1 MKNNKVKNLIKYTV
15 EKNIKNKWF
24 IVLNIVFLIVSI
36 VALNFNTV
44 KNIFKS
50 SNISGEQSKFKIE
63 LVDESG
69 VVYQNLLDSVLTLED
84 SSGVELTRKDKLEY
98 DAKSFEK
105 NKVIVYVE
113 NSDNE
118 LIAKVIS
125 KEGIDTKYYNV
136 IYDAISNSK
145 NQLLMKKYGIDKE
158 KVENILSQPKIERI
172 MTSVDS
178 ENANSKQILQNMSNY
193 AILLILI
200 IVLGKIANDISQEKV
215 SKSIEYV
222 LTSISE
228 KEYLISKILSV
239 NLTILIQ
246 VMFSIV
252 YFLIGQYINY
262 LLNSIF
268 NVNSIN
274 MVSNISSNVDMNVIL
289 YVFVFLIFLIITV
302 FIQCAIQAALSS
314 KTTNITES
322 GNATILLLTINM
334 IIYTLATIT
343 INPLKETNILINV
356 LSFVPIF
363 SMYFIPALM
372 IVSNVGVVHVLCA
385 ILVNILMIPVIFN
398 FCAKIFKKGILDYNE
413 KSKKNNDLILDV
425 ERTENEKIKKIE
437 FSKYGHVIGMSVI
450 IFVVATV
457 VTQIVFLMFSSSLS
471 AKFNVGITELNLIFN
486 MISFVISLILPTIFI
501 KTHVGKEQ
509 KKCNLKQNVIYF
521 IMCVPIMAVIQII
534 LGIVFEKLGLNY
546 DVIDKANLYNF
557 DTTFQKILSFI
568 YIAVLP
574 AIFEEFYVRGA
585 VLSFSKK
592 YGEVFAV
599 IASALLFAAIH
610 MNISQAIFAFLAGVI
625 FAMLTLKTN
634 SIVPSMLLHFLN
646 NGYSAF
652 ELIFHEN
659 KVVLMSINLIYL
671 LLIIVGI
678 IAIIVFLVKSR
689 KTLCKH
695 AIKIKNDKDI
705 IFMFKDYTL
714 ILACILVIVMSI
726 VTQKI
731 LIS

>member
-252 YFLIGQYINY
+252 YFLIH
-262 LLNSIF
+262 
-268 NVNSIN
+268 
-274 MVSNISSNVDMNVIL
+274 IL
-289 YVFVFLIFLIITV
+289 
-302 FIQCAIQAALSS
+302 
-314 KTTNITES
+314 
-322 GNATILLLTINM
+322 
-334 IIYTLATIT
+334 
-343 INPLKETNILINV
+343 
-356 LSFVPIF
+356 
-363 SMYFIPALM
+363 
-372 IVSNVGVVHVLCA
+372 
-385 ILVNILMIPVIFN
+385 
-398 FCAKIFKKGILDYNE
+398 
-413 KSKKNNDLILDV
+413 
-425 ERTENEKIKKIE
+425 
-437 FSKYGHVIGMSVI
+437 
-450 IFVVATV
+450 
-457 VTQIVFLMFSSSLS
+457 
-471 AKFNVGITELNLIFN
+471 
-486 MISFVISLILPTIFI
+486 
-501 KTHVGKEQ
+501 
-509 KKCNLKQNVIYF
+509 
-521 IMCVPIMAVIQII
+521 
-534 LGIVFEKLGLNY
+534 
-546 DVIDKANLYNF
+546 
-557 DTTFQKILSFI
+557 
-568 YIAVLP
+568 
-574 AIFEEFYVRGA
+574 
-585 VLSFSKK
+585 
-592 YGEVFAV
+592 
-599 IASALLFAAIH
+599 
-610 MNISQAIFAFLAGVI
+610 
-625 FAMLTLKTN
+625 
-634 SIVPSMLLHFLN
+634 
-646 NGYSAF
+646 
-652 ELIFHEN
+652 
-659 KVVLMSINLIYL
+659 
-671 LLIIVGI
+671 
-678 IAIIVFLVKSR
+678 
-689 KTLCKH
+689 
-695 AIKIKNDKDI
+695 
-705 IFMFKDYTL
+705 
-714 ILACILVIVMSI
+714 
-726 VTQKI
+726 
-731 LIS
+731 

>member
-1 MKNNKVKNLIKYTV
+1 MKNNKVNNLIKYTV

-84 SSGVELTRKDKLEY
+84 SSGVELTKKDKLEY

-136 IYDAISNSK
+136 IYDAISDSK

-274 MVSNISSNVDMNVIL
+274 MVSNISRNVDMNVI
-289 YVFVFLIFLIITV
+289 Y
-302 FIQCAIQAALSS
+302 
-314 KTTNITES
+314 
-322 GNATILLLTINM
+322 
-334 IIYTLATIT
+334 
-343 INPLKETNILINV
+343 
-356 LSFVPIF
+356 
-363 SMYFIPALM
+363 MYL
-372 IVSNVGVVHVLCA
+372 
-385 ILVNILMIPVIFN
+385 
-398 FCAKIFKKGILDYNE
+398 
-413 KSKKNNDLILDV
+413 
-425 ERTENEKIKKIE
+425 
-437 FSKYGHVIGMSVI
+437 
-450 IFVVATV
+450 
-457 VTQIVFLMFSSSLS
+457 
-471 AKFNVGITELNLIFN
+471 
-486 MISFVISLILPTIFI
+486 
-501 KTHVGKEQ
+501 
-509 KKCNLKQNVIYF
+509 
-521 IMCVPIMAVIQII
+521 
-534 LGIVFEKLGLNY
+534 
-546 DVIDKANLYNF
+546 
-557 DTTFQKILSFI
+557 
-568 YIAVLP
+568 
-574 AIFEEFYVRGA
+574 
-585 VLSFSKK
+585 
-592 YGEVFAV
+592 
-599 IASALLFAAIH
+599 
-610 MNISQAIFAFLAGVI
+610 
-625 FAMLTLKTN
+625 
-634 SIVPSMLLHFLN
+634 
-646 NGYSAF
+646 
-652 ELIFHEN
+652 
-659 KVVLMSINLIYL
+659 
-671 LLIIVGI
+671 
-678 IAIIVFLVKSR
+678 
-689 KTLCKH
+689 
-695 AIKIKNDKDI
+695 
-705 IFMFKDYTL
+705 
-714 ILACILVIVMSI
+714 
-726 VTQKI
+726 
-731 LIS
+731 